1 MRSRTEKAVR
11 EALGDFLGI
20 LEYKVRHGT
29 INVDDIRTILE
40 AIEASGGV
48 RATVKDLAGYY
59 RQSEDNV
66 RHVIHRNILPAPRRM
81 VYYDFGAFRERVP
94 DKWTKRAS
102 LPAD

>member
-1 MRSRTEKAVR
+1 MRTKTETAVR

-20 LEYKVRHGT
+20 LEYKVRHGV

-59 RQSEDNV
+59 RQSEDNAPV
-66 RHVIHRNILPAPRRM
+66 PAPRWPSPR
-81 VYYDFGAFRERVP
+81 P
-94 DKWTKRAS
+94 
-102 LPAD
+102 